1 MAKVWEGV
9 QFESY
14 SLRQK
19 PRFFGAFFDKNN
31 SGEYKGGCGI
41 MLSKPDAG
49 WTDFKIKE
57 KTYSLSYLTAVPF
70 DWLTQAIHGLETMLP
85 FTVHGFCEP
94 GRVLCTISYWNCYIV
109 HCIDEDY
116 EEDTEEIQTE
126 YIHKNMMEFCED
138 LHRDIKENID
148 DWCKWFRDY
157 EAETEEE
164 ENAFNA
170 KIKMQLE
177 ELLTKLEALI
187 IEKKHMFRGG
197 YAFL

>member
-1 MAKVWEGV
+1 
-9 QFESY
+9 
-14 SLRQK
+14 
-19 PRFFGAFFDKNN
+19 
-31 SGEYKGGCGI
+31 

-49 WTDFKIKE
+49 WTDFKLKE

-126 YIHKNMMEFCED
+126 YIHKNMQRRRRFVC
-138 LHRDIKENID
+138 LEN
-148 DWCKWFRDY
+148 
-157 EAETEEE
+157 T
-164 ENAFNA
+164 
-170 KIKMQLE
+170 
-177 ELLTKLEALI
+177 
-187 IEKKHMFRGG
+187 
-197 YAFL
+197 

>member
-1 MAKVWEGV
+1 METEALWPV
-9 QFESY
+9 
-14 SLRQK
+14 
-19 PRFFGAFFDKNN
+19 
-31 SGEYKGGCGI
+31 
-41 MLSKPDAG
+41 
-49 WTDFKIKE
+49 
-57 KTYSLSYLTAVPF
+57 YLATP
-70 DWLTQAIHGLETMLP
+70 LETMLP

-126 YIHKNMMEFCED
+126 YIHKNMMKFCED

-164 ENAFNA
+164 
-170 KIKMQLE
+170 KMLSMLKSRCSWKNCWQSW
-177 ELLTKLEALI
+177 K
-187 IEKKHMFRGG
+187 R
-197 YAFL
+197 

>member
-1 MAKVWEGV
+1 
-9 QFESY
+9 
-14 SLRQK
+14 
-19 PRFFGAFFDKNN
+19 
-31 SGEYKGGCGI
+31 

>member
-1 MAKVWEGV
+1 
-9 QFESY
+9 
-14 SLRQK
+14 
-19 PRFFGAFFDKNN
+19 
-31 SGEYKGGCGI
+31 

-94 GRVLCTISYWNCYIV
+94 GRMLCTVSYWNCYI
-109 HCIDEDY
+109 IFSDDEAY
-116 EEDTEEIQTE
+116 EVEAEDVRTE

-138 LHRDIKENID
+138 LHRDISGNID
-148 DWCKWFRDY
+148 EWCKWFTDY

-164 ENAFNA
+164 EQAFYA
-170 KIKMQLE
+170 DIKSQLE

-197 YAFL
+197 YAFF